1 MVSVNLNKLLSNEGL
16 TKGLG
21 IALSFFFFFFL
32 YGTLATG
39 HLYMT

>member
-21 IALSFFFFFFL
+21 IALSFFFFFL